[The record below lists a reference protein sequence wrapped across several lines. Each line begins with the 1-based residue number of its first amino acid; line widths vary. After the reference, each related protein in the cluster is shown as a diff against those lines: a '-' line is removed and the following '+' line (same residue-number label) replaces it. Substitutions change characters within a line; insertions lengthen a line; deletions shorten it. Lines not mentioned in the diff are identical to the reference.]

1 MRRHKPHVQVFGTLD
16 LFGCAIHFVYF
27 CFMPFNFYL
36 LTRTHTHAIA
46 HVQPVSGSFLLLS
59 HSPLSVRFTA
69 SQSALFAFAA
79 CAPSIDLYQYPSTI
93 SLCNIP
99 VEPIGSSNKSCI
111 KNELNLF
118 ALIKITPTQTGTHA
132 HPPTPIRTVR
142 RVTNCIC
149 GNSFGLFITLFMI
162 HVIHASGKP
171 LKYNQKTISSSVR
184 LAQIPCLIIASI

>member
-118 ALIKITPTQTGTHA
+118 ALIKITPTQTHTHTHTQLYPFA
-132 HPPTPIRTVR
+132 VCVGWQTAFV
-142 RVTNCIC
+142 V
-149 GNSFGLFITLFMI
+149 
-162 HVIHASGKP
+162 
-171 LKYNQKTISSSVR
+171 
-184 LAQIPCLIIASI
+184 IASACLSRYLWYMWYTRPANHWNTIKKQLAATLD